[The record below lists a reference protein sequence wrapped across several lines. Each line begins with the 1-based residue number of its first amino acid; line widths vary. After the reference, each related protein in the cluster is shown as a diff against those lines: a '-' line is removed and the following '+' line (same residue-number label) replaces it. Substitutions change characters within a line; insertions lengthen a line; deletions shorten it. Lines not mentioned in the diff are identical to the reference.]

1 MFRQPVGSCWRGC
14 IHIDIGLGP
23 NGIISR
29 RNVIVAAFA
38 RGSPFGILSRRNVV
52 VAAFA
57 HGSGHDVWIIASIH
71 DVAVI
76 LLDCGCAW

>member
-1 MFRQPVGSCWRGC
+1 MFHQSVRVCWRGC
-14 IHIDIGLGP
+14 IDIDLGVSP
-23 NGIISR
+23 NGILSR

-38 RGSPFGILSRRNVV
+38 HESPFGILSRRNVV

-57 HGSGHDVWIIASIH
+57 HGSGHDMWIIASIL
-71 DVAVI
+71 DTTVI